1 MRLIARALA
10 VLVSGSLL
18 SLEASALQEELRND
32 GFEPGLPVNFQAG
45 FLEGEIGAVRLT
57 PTIAC
62 PCSLEN
68 VSLLLGGSADTVP
81 IVLHVWNDPDGNVDP
96 GSLLYVDSFSLTG
109 SNIALQLID
118 LSAANVVVTG
128 PFRVGIEFTHAGLPS
143 IASDTD
149 GTIAADEN
157 FILADVFPLGFFWLR
172 SADLSVTGDW
182 IIRATVDVPEPS
194 APALLISGAV
204 FLAALNH
211 LRDRRRRLSPT
222 R

>member
-18 SLEASALQEELRND
+18 SLGAGALQEELRND
-32 GFEPGLPVNFQAG
+32 GFEAGLPVNFQAG
-45 FLEGEIGAVRLT
+45 FIEGEIGAARLM
-57 PTIAC
+57 PTLAC

-81 IVLHVWNDPDGNVDP
+81 IVLRVWDDPDGNVDP
-96 GSLLYVDSFSLTG
+96 GSPLYVDSFSLTG
-109 SNIALQLID
+109 SNNALQLID

-157 FILADVFPLGFFWLR
+157 FILADVFPLGFFWFR

-182 IIRATVDVPEPS
+182 IIRATIDVPEPS
-194 APALLISGAV
+194 APALLISGAAL
-204 FLAALNH
+204 LATLNH
-211 LRDRRRRLSPT
+211 LRERRRRVSPT
-222 R
+222 G